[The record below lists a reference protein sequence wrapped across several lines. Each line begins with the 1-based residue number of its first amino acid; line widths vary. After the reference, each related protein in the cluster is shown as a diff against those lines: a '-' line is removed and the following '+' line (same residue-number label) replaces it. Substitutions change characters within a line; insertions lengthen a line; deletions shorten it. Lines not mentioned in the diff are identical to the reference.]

1 MCCLNKQ
8 AKTEQAA
15 VIFGL
20 MRTKAHV
27 HFITEPNQTKA
38 ASAVKK
44 QLFAWEGSRDKE
56 WRSRSQHMLSQTREK
71 NSLRPLSAQNL
82 PDRSG
87 TWFVLWYTLLVLT
100 VEVHCQQ
107 AVGDVTD

>member
-1 MCCLNKQ
+1 MDLTAQIDWTGMCCLNKQ

-38 ASAVKK
+38 ASAVEK

-56 WRSRSQHMLSQTREK
+56 WRSRSQHMLSQTREELTAP
-71 NSLRPLSAQNL
+71 SERPES
-82 PDRSG
+82 S
-87 TWFVLWYTLLVLT
+87 
-100 VEVHCQQ
+100 
-107 AVGDVTD
+107 